1 MIVVKHYLWISL
13 ITRKVTRFTIIQ
25 TTHILAFLIVVF
37 LTHALLSTITCF
49 YSSLVIFG
57 IFTLAFF
64 TSKVIYSLHLSLKY
78 ESLVYKL
85 LSKKSIFFKLNITS
99 NIIRSL
105 NIVIM
110 GKVNTFVFLI
120 AWQRANHNLDLL
132 FISHLI
138 PNTPQFTN
146 HVRHDCKMLPH
157 HLILMLLVTI
167 KFKG

>member
-1 MIVVKHYLWISL
+1 MIVVKHYLLLSL
-13 ITRKVTRFTIIQ
+13 ITRKVIRFTTIQ
-25 TTHILAFLIVVF
+25 TTHILVFLIIAFLT
-37 LTHALLSTITCF
+37 LALLSTITCF
-49 YSSLVIFG
+49 YSSLVMFG
-57 IFTLAFF
+57 IFTLALF
-64 TSKVIYSLHLSLKY
+64 TFKVMYSLHPSLKY

-99 NIIRSL
+99 NVIKSL
-105 NIVIM
+105 DIVIM

-120 AWQRANHNLDLL
+120 DLL

-138 PNTPQFTN
+138 PNTLQFTN
-146 HVRHDCKMLPH
+146 HVRLDCTILPH